1 MKKLRIYID
10 TSVIG
15 GCFDDEFKKYSNLFF
30 KQVKLKKYFVLLSP
44 LTHVELE
51 NAPEKVKN
59 ILDTL
64 PADSKID
71 VPFENEAKELAEAY
85 IQTKIVGNSS
95 IDDAYHVAIATVAG
109 ADLILSW
116 NFKHIVN
123 FEKICKFNSVNL
135 AYGYKSIDIRSPME
149 LNYEDK

>member
-1 MKKLRIYID
+1 MKKLKIYVD

-30 KQVKLKKYFVLLSP
+30 EQVKLTKYFVLLSP
-44 LTHVELE
+44 LTYVELE
-51 NAPEKVKN
+51 NAPEKVRN
-59 ILDTL
+59 VLDNL
-64 PADSKID
+64 PVDSKID
-71 VPFENEAKELAEAY
+71 VPSESEAKELAEAY
-85 IQTKIVGNSS
+85 LKTKIVGSSS
-95 IDDAYHVAIATVAG
+95 IDDAYHVAIATIAG

-135 AYGYKSIDIRSPME
+135 AYGYKSIDIRSPRE
-149 LNYEDK
+149 LNYED

>member
-71 VPFENEAKELAEAY
+71 VPFENEAKELA
-85 IQTKIVGNSS
+85 
-95 IDDAYHVAIATVAG
+95 
-109 ADLILSW
+109 
-116 NFKHIVN
+116 
-123 FEKICKFNSVNL
+123 
-135 AYGYKSIDIRSPME
+135 
-149 LNYEDK
+149 